1 MAASPGVSSS
11 NRHGSR
17 EPSCGDASPCAEHLL
32 AARTLNGVPMPRFE
46 SIHLAKHET
55 YLANAND
62 CQRKAETSPNE
73 IQKHTWEQMAVSW
86 ALLAKARASLAA
98 NQSSDASGKAEEGGR
113 DSPLGRTRAL

>member
-1 MAASPGVSSS
+1 
-11 NRHGSR
+11 
-17 EPSCGDASPCAEHLL
+17 
-32 AARTLNGVPMPRFE
+32 MPRFE

-98 NQSSDASGKAEEGGR
+98 NQSSDASGKAESSTAADPGVGK
-113 DSPLGRTRAL
+113 